1 MESTNVIP
9 FAPYLEKKKGPSLT
23 PVGQAPSTDVTFYGG
38 TCQPILTSH
47 VTVTDV
53 TYTLMDTVDFLLSEG
68 RKEEAILLLEQ
79 TMNQLNTLD

>member
-9 FAPYLEKKKGPSLT
+9 FAPYLEKKRIPAAQEPPNEG
-23 PVGQAPSTDVTFYGG
+23 VTFYGG
-38 TCQPILTSH
+38 TCQPILTNH